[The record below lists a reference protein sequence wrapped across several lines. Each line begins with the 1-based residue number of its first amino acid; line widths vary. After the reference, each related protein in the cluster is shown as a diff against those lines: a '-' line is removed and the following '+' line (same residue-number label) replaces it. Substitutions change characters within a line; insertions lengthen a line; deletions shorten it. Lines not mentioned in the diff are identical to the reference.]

1 MKDILNYITEA
12 AKKEY
17 PMKKKDIHLEKI
29 DWDNYRKVLKLRVT
43 KEQENYVASN
53 KASLIHA
60 FVQSSDG
67 TPVHA
72 FAVKNGKTIVGFMQI
87 MYDNDWTGY
96 ERDDWLTSET
106 YKQYEGR
113 PYYYIWRFMIDKKY
127 QGRGYG
133 KEAFKQTLDLIKTFP
148 DGKADYVVISYDRN
162 NERGRK
168 LYGSF
173 GFEETF
179 TEFLHDD
186 DEITA
191 MLRI

>member
-1 MKDILNYITEA
+1 
-12 AKKEY
+12 
-17 PMKKKDIHLEKI
+17 MKKKDIHLEKI

-60 FVQSSDG
+60 FVQSSEG